1 MKFIEPMQAKLVAEL
16 PVGGEWQH
24 ELKLDGYRA
33 LALRTKDGVR
43 LLSRRNNSLNDRFSS
58 VAEACKFLPRDSIVD
73 GEIVSLD
80 ERGRPSFNL
89 LQNYQTSERP
99 IVFYVFDL
107 LAVRG
112 KSLLA
117 VPLRD
122 RRTLLEER
130 LAGAQDPV
138 RLLGTLQATPE
149 QLIDAAK
156 REGLEDFV
164 AKRLKSCMS
173 RGSAAAH
180 GQNSR

>member
-16 PVGGEWQH
+16 PAGGEWQY
-24 ELKLDGYRA
+24 ELKLDRYRA

-43 LLSRRNNSLNDRFSS
+43 LLSRRKNSLNDRFGP

-73 GEIVSLD
+73 GEIVALD
-80 ERGRPSFNL
+80 ERGQPSFNL

-156 REGLEDFV
+156 REGLEGFV